1 MLRRTK
7 REVEGEL
14 PGKAEHVLRCDLS
27 AWQQLWYRQIAEE
40 VRLFRLWGLR
50 FSGGQAAGQGRSTC
64 CAATCPPGSS
74 SGTARSPRRCAC
86 SGCGVRLE
94 K

>member
-14 PGKAEHVLRCDLS
+14 PGKMEHVIRCDLS

-40 VRLFRLWGLR
+40 VWNPPFHSSFPRVLLLLR
-50 FSGGQAAGQGRSTC
+50 SFG
-64 CAATCPPGSS
+64 
-74 SGTARSPRRCAC
+74 
-86 SGCGVRLE
+86 
-94 K
+94 